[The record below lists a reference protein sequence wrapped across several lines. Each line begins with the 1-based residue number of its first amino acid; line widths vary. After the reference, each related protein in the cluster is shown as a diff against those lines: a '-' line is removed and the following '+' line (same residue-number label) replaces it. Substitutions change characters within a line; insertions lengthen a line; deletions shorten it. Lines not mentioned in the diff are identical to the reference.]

1 MEKSYIVEFLSKI
14 DDGKTKYS
22 APNFVGGLE
31 MAKRLEAL
39 ILEKNKQGYEFISTQ
54 IHYEFNQIVGYQPSG
69 YLVLFK
75 ER

>member
-1 MEKSYIVEFLSKI
+1 MEKPYIVEFLSKI

-75 ER
+75 EK